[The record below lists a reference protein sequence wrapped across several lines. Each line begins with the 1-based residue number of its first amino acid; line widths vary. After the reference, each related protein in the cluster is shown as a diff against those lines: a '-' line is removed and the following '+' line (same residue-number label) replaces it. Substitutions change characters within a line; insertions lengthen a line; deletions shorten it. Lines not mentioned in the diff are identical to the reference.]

1 MKFKNVIAVGCSW
14 VDKPFQFDCEWYDF
28 ELTKEHSFS
37 QLLANKLDVNCYNLA
52 TGGASMDYAFM
63 KLKESLSK
71 VDNSLIIIGLTDPA
85 RFTFSG
91 AHFKFQDNGDG
102 LWEWKKTFF
111 KHFYQE
117 KRRIYYIIQ
126 MIDTLN
132 IIFKYR
138 NSHLLVFN
146 SFSNGV
152 VYPKR
157 DYFFDS
163 FGKHETW
170 MDYISSYDDNFKSD
184 GRHPYYSHHIHL
196 SNLIYEYLYK
206 NVL

>member
-1 MKFKNVIAVGCSW
+1 MV
-14 VDKPFQFDCEWYDF
+14 
-28 ELTKEHSFS
+28 
-37 QLLANKLDVNCYNLA
+37 LLASQQVLIFTSYEILDNDKSKLIF
-52 TGGASMDYAFM
+52 SSIAF
-63 KLKESLSK
+63 ESL
-71 VDNSLIIIGLTDPA
+71 LTPYV
-85 RFTFSG
+85 S
-91 AHFKFQDNGDG
+91 
-102 LWEWKKTFF
+102 
-111 KHFYQE
+111 
-117 KRRIYYIIQ
+117 
-126 MIDTLN
+126 LN